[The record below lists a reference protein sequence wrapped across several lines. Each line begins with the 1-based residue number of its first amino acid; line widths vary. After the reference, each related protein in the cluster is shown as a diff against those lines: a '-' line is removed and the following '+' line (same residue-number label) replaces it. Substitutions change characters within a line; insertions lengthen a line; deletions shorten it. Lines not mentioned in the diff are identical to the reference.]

1 MKCPNCHGEIDD
13 NLITC
18 SMCGYILNYD
28 KLDVDKDL
36 DKSSRILFLIKQNL
50 LFVIKLAVLF
60 LVAGFTLFI
69 TVMGLSDPNTS
80 VDSKAFIAPILI
92 AIVAIVLIIVVI
104 KGKRKW

>member
-1 MKCPNCHGEIDD
+1 MKCPNCHGEIEE
-13 NLITC
+13 NLVIC
-18 SMCGYILNYD
+18 SMCGYILDYD
-28 KLDVDKDL
+28 KLDIDKDL
-36 DKSSRILFLIKQNL
+36 DNVERILFLIKQNL

-69 TVMGLSDPNTS
+69 IIMGMSDSNMS